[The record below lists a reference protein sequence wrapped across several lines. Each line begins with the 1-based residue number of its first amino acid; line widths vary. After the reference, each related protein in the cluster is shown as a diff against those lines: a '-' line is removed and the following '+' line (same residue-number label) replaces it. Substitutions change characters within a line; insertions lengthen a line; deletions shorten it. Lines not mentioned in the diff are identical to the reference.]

1 MLFKPT
7 DDQLRQ
13 AIDFIFNRYDKDH
26 NNVLDYAE
34 VKEVVTDAFKNVN
47 NAREITDED
56 IKKFVGAVD
65 TDSDGHISKQE
76 LLMIF
81 KKIIDSQFK

>member
-1 MLFKPT
+1 M
-7 DDQLRQ
+7 
-13 AIDFIFNRYDKDH
+13 
-26 NNVLDYAE
+26 VS
-34 VKEVVTDAFKNVN
+34 DAFRNVN

-65 TDSDGHISKQE
+65 TDADGHISKQE
-76 LLMIF
+76 LLIIF

>member
-26 NNVLDYAE
+26 NNVLDYQE
-34 VKEVVTDAFKNVN
+34 VKEVVSDAFRNVN

-65 TDSDGHISKQE
+65 TDADGRISKQE

>member
-1 MLFKPT
+1 M
-7 DDQLRQ
+7 
-13 AIDFIFNRYDKDH
+13 
-26 NNVLDYAE
+26 
-34 VKEVVTDAFKNVN
+34 KEVVCDAFRNVN
-47 NAREITDED
+47 NAREISDED

-76 LLMIF
+76 LLIIF